1 MMRNGNLARWNL
13 LALAAA
19 FALGAYGCTTGDTRE
34 GSTELAA
41 KGTKP
46 DPGNGGGGTAGCGG
60 CSGAGGGQCSDILV
74 HGCDGATG
82 AKLEQCKTD
91 LLNAFD
97 ECVKAAHCQDL
108 RDEAAKGCGKDIA
121 CLEKAEQIFN
131 DCIGATPGPQ
141 PSPGK

>member
-1 MMRNGNLARWNL
+1 MMHNGNLARWNL
-13 LALAAA
+13 VAVAAA
-19 FALGAYGCTTGDTRE
+19 FALGTGACMTGDTRE

-46 DPGNGGGGTAGCGG
+46 DPGKGGGGTGG
-60 CSGAGGGQCSDILV
+60 CSGAGGGQCSDLLV

-97 ECVKAAHCQDL
+97 QCVKVAHCQDL
-108 RDEAAKGCGKDIA
+108 RDQAAKDCGKDIA
-121 CLEKAEQIFN
+121 CLEKADQIFS
-131 DCIGATPGPQ
+131 DCIGPGSGTGPD
-141 PSPGK
+141 PGK